1 MKKAITILC
10 LSAAVLTGCQN
21 TTNNG
26 NENNDATTA
35 AVTTAAADTT
45 TTAGDVTEEAAT
57 TTTEAVT
64 ATAETETASATTHE
78 ADVSAGGI
86 QDMYPAIYQ
95 SFIKSEFEKTEEEH
109 SGTAMI
115 CYAFRDLDG
124 NGIPE
129 LILQRGSCEADFAIN
144 VFTLDGEG
152 EIKDLGL
159 IGGGHIRFA
168 SEKDTG
174 DLVMVWG
181 HMGAGN
187 FIYYKM
193 ENGVLKESKDTY
205 SFSTGD
211 IENYDEFLSE
221 NRIQYMDFVE
231 VYKSGLDGVVTSWF
245 YHGDGTSEEIK
256 GAYFDYC
263 I

>member
-1 MKKAITILC
+1 MKKAITVLC
-10 LSAAVLTGCQN
+10 LSAAVLTGCQD

-35 AVTTAAADTT
+35 AVTTTAESTAANITT
-45 TTAGDVTEEAAT
+45 EAVT

-64 ATAETETASATTHE
+64 ATADTETASATTHE

-95 SFIKSEFEKTEEEH
+95 SFIKSEFERVAEENNGLV
-109 SGTAMI
+109 SI
-115 CYAFRDLDG
+115 CYGFLDLDA

-129 LILQRGSCEADFAIN
+129 LIFKRGTCEADFAIN
-144 VFTLDGEG
+144 VFTLDSEG

-159 IGGGHIRFA
+159 IGGGHTSFA
-168 SEKDTG
+168 YEKDTG
-174 DLVMVWG
+174 DLVMAWG
-181 HMGAGN
+181 HMGAGS
-187 FIYYKM
+187 FEYMKM
-193 ENGVLKESKDTY
+193 EDGVLKKSKEPY
-205 SFSTGD
+205 SFNFDNIDSYEDLFNEKG
-211 IENYDEFLSE
+211 IEYIEFVDVYQS
-221 NRIQYMDFVE
+221 DFE
-231 VYKSGLDGVVTSWF
+231 AGATSWF
-245 YHGDGTSEEIK
+245 YHTDGTDEKIK